1 MKKQI
6 IYPNLIPRLF
16 ASTLDLTLLAII
28 SNPIT
33 TFISWKLSLYLFKTN
48 ITKITINSMQASELT
63 EYISTGNLFW
73 YLLLIS
79 IMNFLITGA
88 YFVGF
93 WIYYSATPGKMI
105 MKMTIVDAYT
115 LAKPTKWQFVKRF
128 LGYVTILFGI
138 WFVPFSKQHRALH
151 DRLSGTLVIK
161 S

>member
-33 TFISWKLSLYLFKTN
+33 TFISWNLSLYFFKTN

-93 WIYYSATPGKMI
+93 WTYYSATPGKMI
-105 MKMTIVDAYT
+105 MKMTIVDADT